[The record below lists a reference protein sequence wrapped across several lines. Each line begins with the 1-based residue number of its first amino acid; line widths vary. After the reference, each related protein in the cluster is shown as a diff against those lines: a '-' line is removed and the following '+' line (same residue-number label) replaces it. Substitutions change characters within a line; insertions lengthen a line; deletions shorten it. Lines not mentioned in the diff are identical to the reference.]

1 MRRNSLILAACL
13 LAAVALAFGA
23 TVRAQTPLTSL
34 AAGGLFDNGSNT
46 HFLVKGDF
54 RQNLKTWKTEQQDT
68 KLQTY
73 LRAGFLRSNDISL
86 NPVVSQK
93 LQGIDAVLMTEYH
106 IGDFFF
112 GIGWGRAWE
121 LEDTV
126 TIEVPVYAAVLGWQ
140 ALKEVRLYA
149 GCDYY
154 SRAKYLSNVVGVY
167 GGIAFDLKELVE

>member
-1 MRRNSLILAACL
+1 MRNLFIL
-13 LAAVALAFGA
+13 LAFVLATIALPFEA
-23 TVRAQTPLTSL
+23 TIRAQTPLTSM
-34 AAGGLFDNGSNT
+34 AAGGLFENGSNT
-46 HFLVKGDF
+46 HFLVKGDV
-54 RQNLKTWKTEQQDT
+54 RQNLKTWRTEQQDT

-73 LRAGFLRSNDISL
+73 LRTGFLRSNDISL

-112 GIGWGRAWE
+112 GIGYGRAWE

-126 TIEVPVYAAVLGWQ
+126 TIEVPVYATVLGWQ
-140 ALKEVRLYA
+140 PLKEVRLYA

-154 SRAKYLSNVVGVY
+154 TRAKYLSNIVGVY
-167 GGIAFDLKELVE
+167 GGIAFDLKEMLE